1 MAISCPCC
9 GQAIKDAN
17 FKVSLE
23 FNTVIVGDRALE
35 VTPTQAEIIFILR
48 QHYPANV
55 HKTRI
60 MLKLWG
66 AEQRSDQGLRSLLY
80 QTRKQLEKIG
90 YTILNSTTQGYRLSK
105 QRKEVAQ

>member
-1 MAISCPCC
+1 MSATSCPCC
-9 GQAIKDAN
+9 GQAIKDAD

-23 FNTVIVGDRALE
+23 FNTVIVGDQALV

-48 QHYPANV
+48 QHYPGNV

-66 AEQRSDQGLRSLLY
+66 LDQKSDQGLRTLLY
-80 QTRKQLEKIG
+80 QTRKSLEKIG
-90 YTILNSTTQGYRLSK
+90 YTIRNSVNQGYRLVK
-105 QRKEVAQ
+105 L